1 METQVLAQKSSS
13 ELATQKLRQQTPA
26 LPPLSALRPS
36 PPSSF
41 ALDHLTDAELLSS
54 TRSMVGRSNVVFAA
68 LLAHLAEVETRRLY
82 RERACSSLYTY
93 CVYELRMS
101 EDAAQRRVQAA
112 RLVRKFPELLDV
124 VAAGELHLTGLLLL
138 GPHLTHENLAQVLL
152 LAKHRSKRE
161 ILALVRRLDPQPNA
175 PARIEPLGAAVVT
188 AVCGGPWEKWV
199 GSLVPVNHL
208 KPGDRPR
215 DWIPSDA
222 EESSGSV
229 HADECSGHADGGH
242 DEFGEFDPANF
253 GVAEVESDGERIG
266 RGDHGAG
273 VNADERSGHGGGVN
287 ADERSGHGGGVNADE
302 RSGHGGGEDD
312 GERGFAARGD
322 GESAASSEATE
333 PAHTKLAQDLLTA
346 PQRYKVQ
353 FTASEEH
360 IQLLREA
367 RELLGTAVKGRAIE
381 EVHLRA
387 MRALVRELKKRKC
400 AMLDRPRAA
409 TKTKRPRHSATE
421 DGGACCDDAANPLQR
436 GSKRDDACKRAVD
449 DGDTLQRGSKR
460 DDACKRA
467 AGDRDTRQRG
477 SNQGRAADDGDTR
490 QRGSK
495 EHPTGED
502 LSSGEEPESS
512 RNIPASVRRAVWER
526 DGGRCTYVDCRGQR
540 CRERSGLEFHHEVA
554 FAKRGRHIVENV
566 WLRCKAHNDLAAE
579 QDFGEAH
586 MARVKGDVPP

>member
-1 METQVLAQKSSS
+1 
-13 ELATQKLRQQTPA
+13 
-26 LPPLSALRPS
+26 
-36 PPSSF
+36 
-41 ALDHLTDAELLSS
+41 
-54 TRSMVGRSNVVFAA
+54 MVGRSNVVFAA

-400 AMLDRPRAA
+400 AMVDRPRAA
-409 TKTKRPRHSATE
+409 TKTRAPRHEEAE
-421 DGGACCDDAANPLQR
+421 DGGACCDDAANPSRCGSEQGKPRECTVDSCGTGRGGSDAGDTRQR
-436 GSKRDDACKRAVD
+436 GSGQADANECSEEKS
-449 DGDTLQRGSKR
+449 RGVN
-460 DDACKRA
+460 
-467 AGDRDTRQRG
+467 DRDTRQRG
-477 SNQGRAADDGDTR
+477 SN
-490 QRGSK
+490 
-495 EHPTGED
+495 EVPTGEC
-502 LSSGEEPESS
+502 LTSGEEPESS
-512 RNIPASVRRAVWER
+512 RHIPASVRRAVWER
-526 DGGRCTYVDCRGQR
+526 DGGRCSYVDCRGQR

-554 FAKRGRHIVENV
+554 FAKRGQHIVENV

-586 MARVKGDVPP
+586 MAWVKDDALR